1 MKRKKMEKRKFIIF
15 CIFLCFLCF
24 SCGRK
29 FEKEKWNER
38 EGSYYAH
45 REQMIKDLMENHLK
59 KGMPYKEVID
69 LLGNDEKYQDTPPNT
84 LVYEVMIDYG
94 WNIDPQKGKTLY
106 IEFTQD
112 STVKE
117 FRLEKWKH

>member
-1 MKRKKMEKRKFIIF
+1 MKRRKLNIF
-15 CIFLCFLCF
+15 YILLCFLF
-24 SCGRK
+24 IACGHREMK

-38 EGSYYAH
+38 EGGYYVH
-45 REQMIKDLMENHLK
+45 RDQMVKDLMENHLK
-59 KGMPYKEVID
+59 TGMTYKEVID
-69 LLGNDEKYQDTPPNT
+69 LLGNDEKYQDTSPNT
-84 LVYEVMIDYG
+84 LVYEITIAYG
-94 WNIDPQKGKTLY
+94 WNIDPQKGKNLY